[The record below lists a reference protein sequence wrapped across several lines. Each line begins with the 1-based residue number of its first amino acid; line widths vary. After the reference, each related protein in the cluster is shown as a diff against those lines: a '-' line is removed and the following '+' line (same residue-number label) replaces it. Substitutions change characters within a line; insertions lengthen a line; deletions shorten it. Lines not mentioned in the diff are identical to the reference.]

1 MNRRGQSALGSSIQ
15 HFCGVGQAWDR
26 RGTGFVAQFRCYLRS
41 GFVFGEEKVVHGG
54 WD

>member
-1 MNRRGQSALGSSIQ
+1 MPLAAQFSIL
-15 HFCGVGQAWDR
+15 VAWDR